1 MRMGFLELEGVRKEF
16 PGHIAVQHFDL
27 DVPKGAFV
35 SFLGPS
41 GCGKT
46 TTLRMIAGFELP
58 TAGAIRIDGQDISR
72 TSPHARNVGMV
83 FQSYALFPNMTVA
96 DNIGFGLRVRHV
108 GKDGIRRKVAEMLD
122 LIHLAGKGG
131 QYPYELSGGMQQ
143 RVALARALAIEPRVL
158 LLDEPLSAL
167 DAKIRVALRQEI
179 RSIQRQLGITTVY
192 VTHDQEEALSLSDT
206 IVVMSEGR
214 VEQIG
219 SPAEVYGAPATP
231 FVARFV
237 GQLSVLTG
245 RVVDTATGRV
255 AIGRQELDLGRPLEG
270 HVNGTS
276 VTLSI
281 RPEAIEIAT
290 PAGARPRLTGTIRD
304 IQFLGPVIRTR
315 LDLDGD
321 GGVLLFDV
329 FNRPGMVPPEPGQ
342 AVTVAIPADSV
353 LVVAAGAVLPGPLVE
368 DEEAG

>member
-1 MRMGFLELEGVRKEF
+1 MGFLELEGVRKEF
-16 PGHIAVQHFDL
+16 ASHVAVQRFDL
-27 DVPKGAFV
+27 DVPRGEFV

-96 DNIGFGLRVRHV
+96 DNIGFGLRVRHTP
-108 GKDGIRRKVAEMLD
+108 KDAIRRKVAEMLE
-122 LIHLAGKGG
+122 LIHLSGKGG

-179 RSIQRQLGITTVY
+179 RAIQRQLGITTVY

-219 SPAEVYGAPATP
+219 SPAEVYGSPATP

-245 RVVDTATGRV
+245 RVVDAATGGIAV
-255 AIGRQELDLGRPLEG
+255 GSQVIELGRPLEG
-270 HVNGTS
+270 HPLGS
-276 VTLSI
+276 LVTMSI

-290 PAGARPRLTGTIRD
+290 PEGQRPRLTGTILD
-304 IQFLGPVIRTR
+304 LQFLGPVIRTR
-315 LDLDGD
+315 LALDGE
-321 GGVLLFDV
+321 GGDLLFDV
-329 FNRPGMVPPEPGQ
+329 FNRPGTAPPEAGQ
-342 AVTVAIPADSV
+342 AVTVAIPADTV
-353 LVVAAGAVLPGPLVE
+353 MVVGAGEAPPGDEDAA
-368 DEEAG
+368 

>member
-1 MRMGFLELEGVRKEF
+1 M
-16 PGHIAVQHFDL
+16 
-27 DVPKGAFV
+27 
-35 SFLGPS
+35 
-41 GCGKT
+41 
-46 TTLRMIAGFELP
+46 
-58 TAGAIRIDGQDISR
+58 
-72 TSPHARNVGMV
+72 
-83 FQSYALFPNMTVA
+83 A

-108 GKDGIRRKVAEMLD
+108 NKDAIRRKVAEMLG
-122 LIHLAGKGG
+122 LIHLEGKGG

-219 SPAEVYGAPATP
+219 SPAEVYGTPATP

-245 RVVDTATGRV
+245 RVADSAGGRV
-255 AIGRQELDLGRPLEG
+255 AVGSQVIELGRSLEG
-270 HVNGTS
+270 HPTGSQRRPCPSGPRPSRSRHRRCPAATHGDDPRPPVPGTGHPDPAHP
-276 VTLSI
+276 
-281 RPEAIEIAT
+281 RRGRAAT
-290 PAGARPRLTGTIRD
+290 
-304 IQFLGPVIRTR
+304 
-315 LDLDGD
+315 
-321 GGVLLFDV
+321 
-329 FNRPGMVPPEPGQ
+329 
-342 AVTVAIPADSV
+342 
-353 LVVAAGAVLPGPLVE
+353 
-368 DEEAG
+368 